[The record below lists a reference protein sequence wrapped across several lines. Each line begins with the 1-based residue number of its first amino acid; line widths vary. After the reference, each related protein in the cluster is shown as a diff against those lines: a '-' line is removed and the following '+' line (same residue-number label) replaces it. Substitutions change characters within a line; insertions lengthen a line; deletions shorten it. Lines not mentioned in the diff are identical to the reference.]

1 MTNSTSTNRDDDLLD
16 ARQVSVQEFG
26 GMVPAR
32 TIESWRGPR
41 RAQPL
46 PFIRV
51 GRKCFYKRADVIAF
65 KKSNTMLPAKG

>member
-16 ARQVSVQEFG
+16 AHQVSVQEFG

-46 PFIRV
+46 PFIRI
-51 GRKCFYKRADVIAF
+51 GRKCFYRRSDVADF
-65 KKSNTMLPAKG
+65 KNRNTTLPVKD